1 MDKGTSVLIMTENS
15 GFAAYALW
23 NALKLHF
30 TSESYD
36 YFKYNGKTN
45 VSKQTFTTNKSKYQF
60 YKLSRKYDLD
70 ELKNFYVAN
79 FIQGKGD
86 WVGDLLQDGDENYT
100 KWQKTQQSLTYTFEN
115 DIMYMFDSVD
125 GAEFWHID
133 DYFKPIDGGWPML
146 ITKMMHDKI
155 SLETVCILVDIFGCM
170 PKWEKQITEDIIW
183 PTHRRII
190 KKYTPFIQY
199 DKEKFTKFLKEK
211 IKEYA

>member
-1 MDKGTSVLIMTENS
+1 MTENT

-60 YKLSRKYDLD
+60 YKLSRKYNLE
-70 ELKNFYVAN
+70 ELKDFYVAN

-115 DIMYMFDSVD
+115 DIIVLLDKVENPNDLLVVRSN
-125 GAEFWHID
+125 EFPKLMQYTTQGD
-133 DYFKPIDGGWPML
+133 V
-146 ITKMMHDKI
+146 T
-155 SLETVCILVDIFGCM
+155 LETLIILNDLMNFFPM
-170 PKWEKQITEDIIW
+170 WEKEIYDDIVW
-183 PTHRRII
+183 PNF
-190 KKYTPFIQY
+190 KNKCVKYKPFLHY
-199 DKEKFTKFLKEK
+199 DKEKFKQILKEK
-211 IKEYA
+211 IKENA

>member
-1 MDKGTSVLIMTENS
+1 MTENT

-30 TSESYD
+30 TSDSYD

-45 VSKQTFTTNKSKYQF
+45 VSKQTFTTNKSKYHF
-60 YKLSRKYDLD
+60 YKLSRKYNLE
-70 ELKNFYVAN
+70 ELKDFYVAN

-115 DIMYMFDSVD
+115 DIIVLLDNKVENPND
-125 GAEFWHID
+125 LLVVRNNEFPKLMQYTTQGD
-133 DYFKPIDGGWPML
+133 
-146 ITKMMHDKI
+146 IT
-155 SLETVCILVDIFGCM
+155 LETLIILNDLMNFFPM
-170 PKWEKQITEDIIW
+170 WEKEIYDDIVW
-183 PTHRRII
+183 PSFKT
-190 KKYTPFIQY
+190 KCVKYKPFLHY
-199 DKEKFTKFLKEK
+199 DKEKFKQILKEK

>member
-1 MDKGTSVLIMTENS
+1 MTENT

-60 YKLSRKYDLD
+60 YKLSRKYNLE
-70 ELKNFYVAN
+70 ELKNFYIAN

-133 DYFKPIDGGWPML
+133 DYFKPVDGGWPML
-146 ITKMMHDKI
+146 ITKMMHEKI
-155 SLETVCILVDIFGCM
+155 SLETVCILGDILGCM

-190 KKYTPFIQY
+190 KKYTPFILY
-199 DKEKFTKFLKEK
+199 DKEKYKQILKEK

>member
-1 MDKGTSVLIMTENS
+1 MTENT

-60 YKLSRKYDLD
+60 YKLSRKYDIE
-70 ELKNFYVAN
+70 ELKNFYIAN

-146 ITKMMHDKI
+146 ITKMMHNKI
-155 SLETVCILVDIFGCM
+155 SLETVCILVDILGCM

>member
-1 MDKGTSVLIMTENS
+1 MSENT

-45 VSKQTFTTNKSKYQF
+45 VSKQTFTINKSKYQF
-60 YKLSRKYDLD
+60 YKLSRKYDLE
-70 ELKNFYVAN
+70 ELKNFYIAN

-125 GAEFWHID
+125 GAEFWNIE

-146 ITKMMHDKI
+146 ITKMMHNKI
-155 SLETVCILVDIFGCM
+155 SLETVCILVDILGCM
-170 PKWEKQITEDIIW
+170 PRWEKQITEDIIW
-183 PTHRRII
+183 PTHQRII
-190 KKYTPFIQY
+190 KKYTPFILY
-199 DKEKFTKFLKEK
+199 DKEKCKQILKEK

>member
-1 MDKGTSVLIMTENS
+1 MTENT

-60 YKLSRKYDLD
+60 YKLSRKYNLD
-70 ELKNFYVAN
+70 ELKNFYIAN

-146 ITKMMHDKI
+146 ITKMMHEKI
-155 SLETVCILVDIFGCM
+155 SLETVCILIDILGCM
-170 PKWEKQITEDIIW
+170 PKLEKQITEDIIW

>member
-1 MDKGTSVLIMTENS
+1 MTENT

-30 TSESYD
+30 TSDSYD

-45 VSKQTFTTNKSKYQF
+45 VSKQTFTINKSKYQF
-60 YKLSRKYDLD
+60 YKLSRKYNLE
-70 ELKNFYVAN
+70 ELRNFYIAN

-125 GAEFWHID
+125 GAEFWQID

-146 ITKMMHDKI
+146 ITKMMHEKI
-155 SLETVCILVDIFGCM
+155 SLETVCILVDILGCM
-170 PKWEKQITEDIIW
+170 PRWEKQITEDIIW

-190 KKYTPFIQY
+190 KKYTPFIEY
-199 DKEKFTKFLKEK
+199 DKNKFTKFLKEK

>member
-1 MDKGTSVLIMTENS
+1 MTENT

-30 TSESYD
+30 TSDSYD

-45 VSKQTFTTNKSKYQF
+45 VSKSTFSTNKSKYHF
-60 YKLSRKYDLD
+60 YKLSRKYNLE
-70 ELKNFYVAN
+70 ELKDFYIAN

-115 DIMYMFDSVD
+115 DIIYMFDSVD

-155 SLETVCILVDIFGCM
+155 KLETVCILIDIFDCM
-170 PKWEKQITEDIIW
+170 PRWEKQITEDIIW
-183 PTHRRII
+183 PTHRRIV
-190 KKYTPFIQY
+190 KKYTPFINY
-199 DKEKFTKFLKEK
+199 DKQKFKKILKEK
-211 IKEYA
+211 IKEHA

>member
-1 MDKGTSVLIMTENS
+1 MTENS

-115 DIMYMFDSVD
+115 DIMYMFDSVE

>member
-1 MDKGTSVLIMTENS
+1 MTENT

-60 YKLSRKYDLD
+60 YKLSRKYNLD
-70 ELKNFYVAN
+70 ELKNFYIAN

-146 ITKMMHDKI
+146 ITKMMHEKI
-155 SLETVCILVDIFGCM
+155 SLETVCILIDILGCM
-170 PKWEKQITEDIIW
+170 TKWEKQITEDIIW
-183 PTHRRII
+183 PTHQRII
-190 KKYTPFIQY
+190 KKYTPFIPY
-199 DKEKFTKFLKEK
+199 DKEKYKQILKEK

>member
-1 MDKGTSVLIMTENS
+1 MTENT

-23 NALKLHF
+23 KLHF

-36 YFKYNGKTN
+36 YFRYNGKTN

-60 YKLSRKYDLD
+60 YKLSRKYDLE
-70 ELKNFYVAN
+70 ELKNFYIAN

-115 DIMYMFDSVD
+115 DIIVLLDKVENPND
-125 GAEFWHID
+125 LLVVRNNEFPKLMQYTTQGD
-133 DYFKPIDGGWPML
+133 
-146 ITKMMHDKI
+146 IT
-155 SLETVCILVDIFGCM
+155 LETLIILNDLMNFFPM
-170 PKWEKQITEDIIW
+170 WEKEIYDDIVW
-183 PTHRRII
+183 PSFKT
-190 KKYTPFIQY
+190 KCVKYKPFLHY
-199 DKEKFTKFLKEK
+199 DKEKFKQILKEK

>member
-1 MDKGTSVLIMTENS
+1 MTENT

-30 TSESYD
+30 TSDSYD

-45 VSKQTFTTNKSKYQF
+45 VSKQTFTTNKSKYHF
-60 YKLSRKYDLD
+60 YKLSRKYNLE
-70 ELKNFYVAN
+70 ELKDFYVAN

-115 DIMYMFDSVD
+115 DIIVLLDKVENPND
-125 GAEFWHID
+125 LLVVRNNEFPKLMQYTTQGD
-133 DYFKPIDGGWPML
+133 
-146 ITKMMHDKI
+146 IT
-155 SLETVCILVDIFGCM
+155 LETLIILDDLMNFFPM
-170 PKWEKQITEDIIW
+170 WEKEIYDDIVW
-183 PTHRRII
+183 PNFKT
-190 KKYTPFIQY
+190 KCVKYKPFLHY
-199 DKEKFTKFLKEK
+199 DKEKFKQILKEK

>member
-1 MDKGTSVLIMTENS
+1 MTENT
-15 GFAAYALW
+15 GFVAYALW

-30 TSESYD
+30 TSDSYD

-45 VSKQTFTTNKSKYQF
+45 VSKQTFTTNKSKYHF
-60 YKLSRKYDLD
+60 YKLSRKYNLE
-70 ELKNFYVAN
+70 ELKDFYVAN

-125 GAEFWHID
+125 GAEFWRID

-155 SLETVCILVDIFGCM
+155 KLETVCILIDIFNCM

-190 KKYTPFIQY
+190 KKYTPFISY
-199 DKEKFTKFLKEK
+199 DKEKYKQMLKEK

>member
-1 MDKGTSVLIMTENS
+1 MTENT

-30 TSESYD
+30 TSDSYD

-45 VSKQTFTTNKSKYQF
+45 VSKSTFSTNKSKYHF
-60 YKLSRKYDLD
+60 YKLSRKYNLE
-70 ELKNFYVAN
+70 ELKDFYVAN

-155 SLETVCILVDIFGCM
+155 KLETVCILIDIFDCM
-170 PKWEKQITEDIIW
+170 PRWEKQITEDIVW

-190 KKYTPFIQY
+190 KKYTPFINY
-199 DKEKFTKFLKEK
+199 DKQKFKKILKEK
-211 IKEYA
+211 IKEHA

>member
-1 MDKGTSVLIMTENS
+1 MTENT

-30 TSESYD
+30 TSDSYD

-45 VSKQTFTTNKSKYQF
+45 VSKSTFSTNKSKYHF
-60 YKLSRKYDLD
+60 YKLSRKYNLE
-70 ELKNFYVAN
+70 ELKDFYVAN

-146 ITKMMHDKI
+146 ITKMMHDQIK
-155 SLETVCILVDIFGCM
+155 LETVCILIDIFDCM
-170 PKWEKQITEDIIW
+170 PRWEKQITEDIVW

-190 KKYTPFIQY
+190 KKYTPFINY
-199 DKEKFTKFLKEK
+199 DKQKFKEILKEK
-211 IKEYA
+211 IKEHA

>member
-1 MDKGTSVLIMTENS
+1 MTENT

-60 YKLSRKYDLD
+60 YKLSRKYNLD
-70 ELKNFYVAN
+70 ELKNFYIAN

-115 DIMYMFDSVD
+115 DIIVLLDNKVENPND
-125 GAEFWHID
+125 LLVVRNNEFPKLMQYTTQGD
-133 DYFKPIDGGWPML
+133 
-146 ITKMMHDKI
+146 IT
-155 SLETVCILVDIFGCM
+155 LETLIILNDLMNFFPM
-170 PKWEKQITEDIIW
+170 WEKEIYDDIVW
-183 PTHRRII
+183 PSFKT
-190 KKYTPFIQY
+190 KCVKYKPFLHY
-199 DKEKFTKFLKEK
+199 DKEKFKQILKEK